1 MESVNVLDKEIM
13 SSYKK
18 YLFDSVMFDCPTNK
32 YTKSYPN
39 QARTSIMQRLE
50 ANISCPKD
58 IMTVESKFGLYLTY
72 NGRLGKQFATSLVM
86 KLKCTLK
93 ENVNVTVKYR
103 TSEISIFL
111 LY

>member
-1 MESVNVLDKEIM
+1 M
-13 SSYKK
+13 
-18 YLFDSVMFDCPTNK
+18 
-32 YTKSYPN
+32 
-39 QARTSIMQRLE
+39 A
-50 ANISCPKD
+50 
-58 IMTVESKFGLYLTY
+58 VESKFGLYLTY
-72 NGRLGKQFATSLVM
+72 NGTLGFARLLVK

>member
-1 MESVNVLDKEIM
+1 MESVNVLDKEIIVQ
-13 SSYKK
+13 KI
-18 YLFDSVMFDCPTNK
+18 FAVMFDCPTNQ

-39 QARTSIMQRLE
+39 QERTSIMQRLE

-58 IMTVESKFGLYLTY
+58 IMAVESKFGLYLTY
-72 NGRLGKQFATSLVM
+72 NGTLGFARLLVK

-93 ENVNVTVKYR
+93 ENVNVIVKYR